1 MLQICSNQHGDDGH
15 HQELRGIWPG
25 SLCRFERKSLGAIF
39 RPRIPLGEGAV
50 CFSFVISLNSD
61 KSLTHAFHSNRFF
74 FALICK
80 ILLIFRSCHLC
91 FSFSCKYS
99 FWFLLHCDRYNR
111 TISWIFPDSRR
122 SALGRF
128 PRCFL
133 WPLPSPTHAA
143 AAGGKVHDGDIS
155 SGEFINWETPSKTH
169 THRKIRNY
177 KMSMPA
183 EILWK
188 HRLSILPRLHK
199 CLREQNVFVK
209 DNNREFPSLSC
220 LKVFVFPSFVR

>member
-99 FWFLLHCDRYNR
+99 FWFLLHCDRYKH
-111 TISWIFPDSRR
+111 TISWKFQTLVEVPSDASLAAFFGLCLHQRTQLRQEAKCMTATLAAVSSSTEKHPAKRR
-122 SALGRF
+122 
-128 PRCFL
+128 
-133 WPLPSPTHAA
+133 
-143 AAGGKVHDGDIS
+143 
-155 SGEFINWETPSKTH
+155 
-169 THRKIRNY
+169 
-177 KMSMPA
+177 
-183 EILWK
+183 
-188 HRLSILPRLHK
+188 
-199 CLREQNVFVK
+199 
-209 DNNREFPSLSC
+209 
-220 LKVFVFPSFVR
+220 